1 MSGSAAVLTKAEAH
15 WLVACLGS
23 VEQSGVD
30 WNQGPGKGRVRLA
43 L

>member
-1 MSGSAAVLTKAEAH
+1 MSGSAAILIEAEAD
-15 WLVACLGS
+15 WLVPCLGS
-23 VEQSGVD
+23 LEQSGVD